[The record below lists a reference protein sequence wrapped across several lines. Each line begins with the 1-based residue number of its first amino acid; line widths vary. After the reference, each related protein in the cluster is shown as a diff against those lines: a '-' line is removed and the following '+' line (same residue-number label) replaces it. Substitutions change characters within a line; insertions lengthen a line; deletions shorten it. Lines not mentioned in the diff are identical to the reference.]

1 MAHKPELLTT
11 GTVGRALKMHVP
23 KSVASRLRIPRG
35 GGIGFLLNDDGDVV
49 LRRLPDVRPRR
60 HP

>member
-1 MAHKPELLTT
+1 MAHKPELVTT

-23 KSVASRLRIPRG
+23 KCIAARLRIPNG
-35 GGIGFLLNDDGDVV
+35 GGVGFLINDHGDIVM
-49 LRRLPDVRPRR
+49 RRLPDVRPRR